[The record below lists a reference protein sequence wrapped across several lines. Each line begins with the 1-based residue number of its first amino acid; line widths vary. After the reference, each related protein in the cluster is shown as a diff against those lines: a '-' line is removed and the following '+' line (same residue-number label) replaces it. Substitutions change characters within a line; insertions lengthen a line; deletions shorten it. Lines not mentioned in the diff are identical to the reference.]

1 MVGVRTLYIAIEP
14 AEYTLAQKREA
25 LTPLGVEAVFLR
37 GTSLASAPE
46 ETRVDA
52 LDALSVWGRV
62 RYLFRALKRF
72 DVVIVNS
79 YSDWT
84 SVCLFLFNALFFHRK
99 MGIDADDGHRQPK
112 RFAVRLA
119 KAIYLRW
126 LFTRPWCFGIS
137 PGFGAHRDLFRK
149 RGMPE
154 ERIFSLP
161 MCVDNARFACP
172 PRTAYQTPFVFG
184 YLGRLV
190 PHKRVDLIL
199 DAFAH
204 LPRGL
209 ARLEV
214 VGGGASRA
222 TLEARAVPG
231 VTFRGNYYGA
241 EKVSWLRGID
251 CLVLAS
257 DYEPWGLVVNE
268 ALAAGVPCIVSDRVG
283 CAPELIT
290 APGAGVVFPAGDAEA
305 LADAMRRLAEHPEEA
320 CALGARGAAFMREK
334 WNFAKYR
341 EAFEAMLREVQTW

>member
-1 MVGVRTLYIAIEP
+1 MRTLYIAIEP
-14 AEYTLAQKREA
+14 AEYMLAQRREA
-25 LTPLGVEAVFLR
+25 LTPLGIETVFLR
-37 GTSLASAPE
+37 GTSLASDPE
-46 ETRVDA
+46 QTHVDA
-52 LDALSVWGRV
+52 LDALSVWARM
-62 RYLFRALKRF
+62 RYLFLALKRF

-84 SVCLFLFNALFFHRK
+84 SVFLFLFNALFFRRK

-112 RFAVRLA
+112 RLAVRLA
-119 KAIYLRW
+119 KAVYLRW

-137 PGFGAHRDLFRK
+137 PGFGAHRDLFRR

-154 ERIFSLP
+154 RRIFSLP

-172 PRTAYQTPFVFG
+172 PRTTCHKPFRFG

-190 PHKRVDLIL
+190 PHKRVDVIL
-199 DAFAH
+199 DAFAR
-204 LPRGL
+204 LPQNL
-209 ARLEV
+209 ARLDV
-214 VGGGASRA
+214 VGDGVSRA
-222 TLEARAVPG
+222 ALEARAVPG
-231 VTFRGNYYGA
+231 VTFRGNTYGE
-241 EKVSWLRGID
+241 EKARWVRGID

-268 ALAAGVPCIVSDRVG
+268 ALASGVPCIVSDRVG

-290 APGAGVVFPAGDAEA
+290 APGAGCVFPAGDVGA

-320 CALGARGAAFMREK
+320 CTQGARGAAFMRET

-341 EAFEAMLREVQTW
+341 EALEAMLREVQTW